1 MHVVVWE
8 QVPSIEAIG
17 EWESASPKKKGGG
30 GWEEAA
36 YYLSHIHKS
45 GILCTGYGLMRV
57 VAHCNILDS
66 EHFVLVNLGVDFDT
80 NLKLGWIYPNQCQT
94 KAIIKLIGWFHMSWL
109 DTWVGWIQRLA
120 ASYYLNQLIIGLVE
134 TAF

>member
-8 QVPSIEAIG
+8 QVPSIEVIG

-66 EHFVLVNLGVDFDT
+66 EHFVLVNPGVDFDT

-109 DTWVGWIQRLA
+109 ETL
-120 ASYYLNQLIIGLVE
+120 GLVGFRDWLQVI
-134 TAF
+134 TWIN